1 MTKNMTSE
9 EDFKRFIK
17 SRDDKDEIKDDQI
30 SKCYKEIKPYFG
42 AFQSDDWNVL
52 DTIYNIL
59 KIDTCLELNKIGMID
74 YS

>member
-1 MTKNMTSE
+1 MTSE

-17 SRDDKDEIKDDQI
+17 GRVDEDEIKDDQI
-30 SKCYKEIKPYFG
+30 NKCYEVIKPYFG